1 VEPLHLRPLT
11 YALLILS
18 LSALGAD
25 KPLPGDMHAFLK
37 KYCFDCHGNDVAKA
51 KLSLETLAPDF
62 NDARWVRVHDK
73 LSAGEMPP
81 KKETQPSPDEAK
93 KVVAFLQKELHV
105 ASLQRQKTEGRVVIR
120 RLNRTEY
127 ENSLHDL
134 LGIGTALK
142 SMLPEDNPV
151 AGFDTVS
158 AGLETSATHLVR
170 YQQAA
175 EKAIDAALPQR
186 PFTSMLVRQTGKQFF
201 DARPKPNK
209 DGLLPFIRFDG
220 DSLVIFASIYK
231 HMSIQTSRA
240 ENAGL
245 YRIKA
250 SIHAI
255 NTDKPMPALFGR
267 ISSDR
272 FAHEKLQHIYTVRD
286 AYPDHATVV
295 EFETHLPEG
304 EQVYIEAWNALPSMD
319 QFKKKFKEPPGP
331 DFKEPGLVVDW
342 LEIEGPLDPAAG
354 YHRLFGDLKKIPR
367 RYYADA
373 VAGKPYKEDWEKWH
387 PNEFYRHWMMAFST
401 NPKPDAERLIRDFLP
416 RAFRRPVD
424 DATAAYFVSFANA
437 QLDKGEFF
445 DDAMR
450 TTYKAILCSPRFLY
464 FIEKPGALDDY
475 AIASRLSHFLWSSL
489 PDDELLALAAKGEL
503 HKPESIDAQTERM
516 LRDPKARRFA
526 DTFVGQW
533 LDIRKFSDMKPD
545 ELYSEYD
552 DALAWAM
559 PQETKLFFDDILQND
574 RPVTAFLHSDW
585 TFMNDRLAKHYGIK
599 NIAGVEMKRCPLP
612 ADSHRGGVMTQAAV
626 LKLTTNATYTSPV
639 KRGAWILDRILGKP
653 PAPPPPD
660 VPAVE
665 PDIRGAVTLRQQLDK
680 HKNVA
685 VCASCHMH
693 IDPPGLALENFD
705 VVGGWREKY
714 RVKQAPEKD
723 GQYVELPNYP
733 GKKVWLAKPVEAAS
747 QLEDGRPFNN
757 VDDYKQLLLK
767 DPDQIARNLAR
778 KLLVYST
785 GADIQFA
792 DRDVVEDIV
801 KDSREHNYGFRRLIH
816 AVVRSSVFLNK

>member
-1 VEPLHLRPLT
+1 M
-11 YALLILS
+11 S
-18 LSALGAD
+18 LAAAAFGAD
-25 KPLPGDMHAFLK
+25 KPLPGNTKAFFA
-37 KYCFDCHGNDVAKA
+37 KYCFECHGNDVAKA

-73 LSAGEMPP
+73 LAAGEMPP
-81 KKETQPSPDEAK
+81 KKETQPTPAEVKDT
-93 KVVAFLQKELHV
+93 VAYLQKELRD

-186 PFTSMLVRQTGKQFF
+186 PVKSNLIRQTGREYF
-201 DARPKPNK
+201 DKRPKPNK
-209 DGLLPFIRFDG
+209 DGLQPFIRFDG
-220 DSLVIFASIYK
+220 DSLVIFAAIYK
-231 HMSIQTSRA
+231 HMSIQT
-240 ENAGL
+240 EGFPNAGR

-255 NTDKPMPALFGR
+255 NTDKPIPALFGR

-295 EFETHLPEG
+295 EFETHLPQG
-304 EQVYIEAWNALPSMD
+304 EQVYIEAWNTLPAMD
-319 QFKKKFKEPPGP
+319 QFKKKFKELPGP

-342 LEIEGPLDPAAG
+342 LEIEGPLDPGAG
-354 YHRLFGDLKKIPR
+354 YRRLFGDLKKIPR

-373 VAGKPYKEDWEKWH
+373 AAGKPYKEDWEKWH
-387 PNEFYRHWMMAFST
+387 PNEFNRHWMMALSP
-401 NPKPDAERLIRDFLP
+401 NSKPDAERLIRDFLP

-424 DATAAYFVSFANA
+424 DATAAYFINFANA

-450 TTYKAILCSPRFLY
+450 TTYKAILCSPHFLF

-475 AIASRLSHFLWSSL
+475 AIAGRLSHFLWSSL
-489 PDDELLALAAKGEL
+489 PDDELLALAAKGAL
-503 HKPESIDAQTERM
+503 HTPDALDAQVERM
-516 LRDPKARRFA
+516 LSDPKARRFSE
-526 DTFVGQW
+526 TFVGQW

-585 TFMNDRLAKHYGIK
+585 TFMNDRLARHYGIK

-612 ADSHRGGVMTQAAV
+612 ADSHRGGVLTQAAV

-685 VCASCHMH
+685 VCASCHIH

-747 QLEDGRPFNN
+747 QTDDGSPFKNI
-757 VDDYKQLLLK
+757 DDYKQLLLK

-792 DRDVVEDIV
+792 DRDVVEEIV